1 MSFIQS
7 KHSVIVGNAV
17 IVLKQLVQSSL
28 QQGQAIGSAY
38 SSTVIISR
46 LAYSF
51 DNIAHPQARACI
63 LWLVGQYAADES
75 APVRNEA
82 RVGPE
87 GVALWAPDLLRKS
100 AITFAQEVS
109 RPWLCTA
116 TTF

>member
-7 KHSVIVGNAV
+7 KHSVVVGNAV

-28 QQGQAIGSAY
+28 QQGQAIGSSY
-38 SSTVIISR
+38 SSTAIISR

-51 DNIAHPQARACI
+51 DNITHPQARACI

-75 APVRNEA
+75 GQAQNGA

-87 GVALWAPDLLRKS
+87 GVAPWAPDLLRKS
-100 AITFAQEVS
+100 AITFTQEVS
-109 RPWLCTA
+109 RASLRTPLA
-116 TTF
+116 I